1 MKERVAMIRVL
12 VADDHA
18 LVRRGVRMVLEGTAR
33 IEVVAEAGT
42 GAEALDKA
50 RKVNIDVV
58 VLDISMPGPG
68 GLEVL
73 RQMKDEHPH
82 LPVLI
87 LTMHP
92 EDQYA
97 VRAFRAGASGY
108 LTKQS
113 IPEELIN
120 AVETVAAGRK
130 YITPAVA
137 EALACEVHHD
147 TTKLPHEQLSDR
159 EYQVLLRI
167 AAGKTVGEIAEE
179 LRLSPKTVSTYRTRI
194 LEKTEFRTNAEL
206 TRYAFA
212 HKLVE

>member
-1 MKERVAMIRVL
+1 MIRVL
-12 VADDHA
+12 IADDHA
-18 LVRRGVRMVLEGTAR
+18 VVRRGVRLVLESTAR
-33 IEVVAEAGT
+33 IVVAAEAAT
-42 GAEALDKA
+42 GAEALEKA
-50 RKVNIDVV
+50 RKEQFDVA
-58 VLDISMPGPG
+58 VLDMSMPGPG

-73 RQMKDEHPH
+73 KQMKAEHPR

-113 IPEELIN
+113 IPEELIT

-130 YITPAVA
+130 YITPSVA
-137 EALACEVHHD
+137 DALASEVHHD

-179 LRLSPKTVSTYRTRI
+179 LRLSPKTVSTYRSRI
-194 LEKTEFRTNAEL
+194 LEKMEIRTSAEL
-206 TRYAFA
+206 THYAFQ

>member
-1 MKERVAMIRVL
+1 MIRVL
-12 VADDHA
+12 IADDHA
-18 LVRRGVRMVLEGTAR
+18 LVRRGVRMVLESTAR
-33 IEVVAEAGT
+33 IVVAAEAAT
-42 GAEALDKA
+42 GAEALEKA
-50 RKVNIDVV
+50 RKEQIDVA
-58 VLDISMPGPG
+58 VLDMSMPGPG

-73 RQMKDEHPH
+73 KLIKDEHPR

-97 VRAFRAGASGY
+97 VRAFRAGAAGY

-113 IPEELIN
+113 IPEELIK

-130 YITPAVA
+130 YITPSVA
-137 EALACEVHHD
+137 EALASEVHHD
-147 TTKLPHEQLSDR
+147 TTIPSHEQLSDR

-179 LRLSPKTVSTYRTRI
+179 LRLSPKTVSTYRSRI
-194 LEKTEFRTNAEL
+194 LEKMEIKTSAEL
-206 TRYAFA
+206 THYAFQ

>member
-1 MKERVAMIRVL
+1 VA
-12 VADDHA
+12 
-18 LVRRGVRMVLEGTAR
+18 
-33 IEVVAEAGT
+33 
-42 GAEALDKA
+42 
-50 RKVNIDVV
+50 
-58 VLDISMPGPG
+58 VLDLSMPGPG

-73 RQMKDEHPH
+73 KQFKDEHPRV
-82 LPVLI
+82 PVLI

-97 VRAFRAGASGY
+97 VRAIRAGASGY

-113 IPEELIN
+113 IPEELIT
-120 AVETVAAGRK
+120 AVETVASGRK

-137 EALACEVHHD
+137 EALALEVHHD
-147 TTKLPHEQLSDR
+147 TEKPPHEQLSDR

-167 AAGKTVGEIAEE
+167 AGGKTGGEIAEE

-194 LEKTEFRTNAEL
+194 LEKMALKTNAEL
-206 TRYAFA
+206 THYAFQ

>member
-1 MKERVAMIRVL
+1 MIRVL
-12 VADDHA
+12 IADDHA
-18 LVRRGVRMVLEGTAR
+18 VVRRGVRLVLESTAR
-33 IEVVAEAGT
+33 IRVAAEAAT
-42 GAEALDKA
+42 GPEALDIA
-50 RKVNIDVV
+50 RKTEIDVA
-58 VLDISMPGPG
+58 VLDLSMPGPG

-73 RQMKDEHPH
+73 KLFKDEHPRI
-82 LPVLI
+82 PVLI

-113 IPEELIN
+113 IPEELIT

-137 EALACEVHHD
+137 EALASEVHHD
-147 TTKLPHEQLSDR
+147 TEKPPHELLSDR
-159 EYQVLLRI
+159 EYQVMLRI
-167 AAGKTVGEIAEE
+167 AGGKTVGEIAEE

-194 LEKTEFRTNAEL
+194 MEKMVLRTNAEL
-206 TRYAFA
+206 THYAFQ

>member
-1 MKERVAMIRVL
+1 MIRVL
-12 VADDHA
+12 IADDHA
-18 LVRRGVRMVLEGTAR
+18 VVRRGVRLVLESTAR
-33 IEVVAEAGT
+33 IKVAAEAASGP
-42 GAEALDKA
+42 EALDLA
-50 RKVNIDVV
+50 RKSQFDVA
-58 VLDISMPGPG
+58 VLDLSMPGPG

-73 RQMKDEHPH
+73 KQFKSEHPR

-113 IPEELIN
+113 IPDELIT

-137 EALACEVHHD
+137 EALATEVHHD
-147 TTKLPHEQLSDR
+147 TEKPPHEQLSDR

-167 AAGKTVGEIAEE
+167 ASGKTVGEIAEE
-179 LRLSPKTVSTYRTRI
+179 LRLSPKTVSTYRGRI
-194 LEKTEFRTNAEL
+194 LEKMAIKTNAEL
-206 TRYAFA
+206 THYAFQ

>member
-1 MKERVAMIRVL
+1 MIRVL
-12 VADDHA
+12 IADDHA
-18 LVRRGVRMVLEGTAR
+18 VVRRGVRMVLEGTAR
-33 IEVVAEAGT
+33 IEVVAEAAT
-42 GAEALDKA
+42 GSEALDKA
-50 RKVNIDVV
+50 RKEQIDVA
-58 VLDISMPGPG
+58 VLDLSMPGPG

-73 RQMKDEHPH
+73 RQFKDEHPR

-113 IPEELIN
+113 IPEELIK

-130 YITPAVA
+130 YITPSVA
-137 EALACEVHHD
+137 EALASEVHHD
-147 TTKLPHEQLSDR
+147 TAKLPHELLSDR

-179 LRLSPKTVSTYRTRI
+179 LRLSPKTVSTYRSRI
-194 LEKTEFRTNAEL
+194 LEKMEIKTSAEL
-206 TRYAFA
+206 THYAFQ

>member
-1 MKERVAMIRVL
+1 MIRVL
-12 VADDHA
+12 IADDHA
-18 LVRRGVRMVLEGTAR
+18 VVRRGVRMVLEGTSR
-33 IEVVAEAGT
+33 IAVVAEAAT
-42 GAEALDKA
+42 GFEALDLA
-50 RKVNIDVV
+50 RKCGIDVA
-58 VLDISMPGPG
+58 VLDLSMPGPG

-73 RQMKDEHPH
+73 KQFKEEHPR

-97 VRAFRAGASGY
+97 VRAIRAGASGY

-113 IPEELIN
+113 IPDELIT
-120 AVETVAAGRK
+120 AVETLAAGRR

-137 EALACEVHHD
+137 EILATEVHHD
-147 TTKLPHEQLSDR
+147 TEKPPHELLSDR

-194 LEKTEFRTNAEL
+194 LEKMALATNAEL
-206 TRYAFA
+206 THYAFQ
-212 HKLVE
+212 HKLVD